1 MPVIPSTVTNNDGTI
16 TTIYIEV
23 DKPEVISTANA
34 FADTRD
40 GQQVVSDVFNKG
52 MDLLHTCAEQIV
64 TTVKKVEQRAR
75 PAEFEVLLAIK
86 LDAQVGAI
94 LAKTSTEA
102 QLQVRLTSPN
112 TQLVHYDTG
121 VSPRYLLLTYSSF

>member
-52 MDLLHTCAEQIV
+52 MDLIHTCAEQIV

-102 QLQVRLTSPN
+102 QLQVRLKWAKSE
-112 TQLVHYDTG
+112 LVHGETG
-121 VSPRYLLLTYSSF
+121 GSA